1 MNLPATL
8 RALASSLSV
17 AVLLAGCSAL
27 SEEGS
32 ASGRQ
37 ITTAFYPLA
46 YATERVAGN
55 HFDVVN
61 LTSPGIEPHEL
72 ELSVRQTGEV
82 AEARL
87 VVFENGF
94 QPAVDKAVEQTAEG
108 ETLDAADVI
117 ELIPSSEHSAEGAD
131 EHADHDEHGDEHA
144 EHDDE
149 HGDEHAE
156 EGHEGHDHGEV
167 DPHFWLDPLLMAD
180 FADAVADKLSDL
192 DADHADDFAANAAD
206 FRKEL
211 EALDAS
217 YADGLANCQ
226 RNTVVVNH
234 DAFGYQSR
242 YGLHFEAITGLSPG
256 AEPTAQTRAAL
267 EKLIREDGITT
278 VFSEALGSK
287 QAADSIADDLSIDSA
302 VLDPIEGL
310 SDKSSDEDY
319 LSLMRTNL
327 TALMK
332 ANNC

>member
-1 MNLPATL
+1 MNLSATL
-8 RALASSLSV
+8 RIAASTLGTV
-17 AVLLAGCSAL
+17 VLLAGCSAL
-27 SEEGS
+27 SEEGA

-61 LTSPGIEPHEL
+61 LTNPGIEPHEL

-87 VVFENGF
+87 VVFEDGF

-108 ETLDAADVI
+108 ETLDAADVVT
-117 ELIPSSEHSAEGAD
+117 LLPSSEHEAHEEG
-131 EHADHDEHGDEHA
+131 
-144 EHDDE
+144 
-149 HGDEHAE
+149 HAE
-156 EGHEGHDHGEV
+156 EDHEDEHEDHAEEDHEGHDHGEL

-180 FADAVADKLSDL
+180 FADALAAKLSDL
-192 DADHADDFAANAAD
+192 DAEHADDFEANAAE
-206 FRKEL
+206 FRAEL
-211 EALDAS
+211 EDLDAE
-217 YADGLANCQ
+217 YADGLASCQ

-267 EKLIREDGITT
+267 ERLIREDGITT

-287 QAADSIADDLSIDSA
+287 QAAESIADDLGIRSQ

-310 SDKSSDEDY
+310 SDKTSEEDY
-319 LSLMRTNL
+319 VALMRANL
-327 TALMK
+327 VALKK
-332 ANNC
+332 ANGC

>member
-1 MNLPATL
+1 MNLPATP
-8 RALASSLSV
+8 RVVATALTATL
-17 AVLLAGCSAL
+17 LLAGCSAL
-27 SEEGS
+27 SDDGN
-32 ASGRQ
+32 ATGRQ

-61 LTSPGIEPHEL
+61 LTNPGVEPHEL
-72 ELSVRQTGEV
+72 ELSVQQTGEV

-108 ETLDAADVI
+108 ETLDVADVI
-117 ELIPSSEHSAEGAD
+117 DLVPFSD
-131 EHADHDEHGDEHA
+131 HASDDGDEHGEDHSDEH
-144 EHDDE
+144 EHE
-149 HGDEHAE
+149 
-156 EGHEGHDHGEV
+156 HEGHDNHDHGDV

-180 FADAVADKLSDL
+180 FADAVATKLSDL
-192 DADHADDFAANAAD
+192 DPDNADDYAANAAD

-211 EALDAS
+211 EALDKE
-217 YADGLANCQ
+217 YADGLANCK

-234 DAFGYQSR
+234 DAFGYQAR

-267 EKLIREDGITT
+267 EKLIRNDGLTT

-287 QAADSIADDLSIDSA
+287 QAADSIADDLGIKSQ

-310 SDKSSDEDY
+310 SDKSSNEDY
-319 LSLMRTNL
+319 LSLMRANL
-327 TALMK
+327 AVLTK
-332 ANNC
+332 ANDC